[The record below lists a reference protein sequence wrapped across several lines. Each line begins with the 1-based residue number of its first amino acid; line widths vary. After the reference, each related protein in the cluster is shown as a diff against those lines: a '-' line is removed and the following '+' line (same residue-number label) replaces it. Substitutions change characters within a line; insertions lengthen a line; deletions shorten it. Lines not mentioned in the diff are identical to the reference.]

1 MKKIVII
8 LIILIGLGSIIQSC
22 REDNIFQQVMGTVIK
37 DDLVFKNQSD
47 FEEFQEN
54 RYTEVI
60 GNITILDSVTSLL
73 PLNTLNIIRG
83 NLLIKNTQLVTLN
96 GLENLVVG
104 MNSSLVKLF
113 SVEKISIPVNLKSF
127 P

>member
-47 FEEFQEN
+47 LG
-54 RYTEVI
+54 Y
-60 GNITILDSVTSLL
+60 
-73 PLNTLNIIRG
+73 
-83 NLLIKNTQLVTLN
+83 
-96 GLENLVVG
+96 
-104 MNSSLVKLF
+104 MNSNN
-113 SVEKISIPVNLKSF
+113 KINT
-127 P
+127 